1 MRLLLKYTGINFKSQ
16 MQYKVNFI
24 LLSLGQ
30 FLISFATFIGVYFM
44 FSIINIVDGFTYGQV
59 LLCFATMNLA
69 FSLTELFTKN
79 FQNIP
84 SLIGNGQFDRSL
96 VRPRGILFQTVAS
109 RVDFCR
115 FGRTL
120 QAVIVFVYAIPNS
133 GVLWTFDKIFTLILM
148 IVCGSLVFSALF
160 LIGASFAFFATQGF
174 DFMNIITFG
183 GREHGS
189 YPFSIYGKEVL
200 TFLTFVIPLAL
211 FQYYPLLYL
220 LDMERSVLYMLTP
233 LLGLLFLV
241 PGYVFFRF
249 GLRHY
254 KSTGS

>member
-1 MRLLLKYTGINFKSQ
+1 
-16 MQYKVNFI
+16 
-24 LLSLGQ
+24 
-30 FLISFATFIGVYFM
+30 M
-44 FSIINIVDGFTYGQV
+44 FNP
-59 LLCFATMNLA
+59 TMNLA
-69 FSLTELFTKN
+69 FSLTEIFTKN

-84 SLIGNGQFDRSL
+84 RLIGNGQFDRSL

-133 GVLWTFDKIFTLILM
+133 GVLWSLDKIFTLFLM
-148 IVCGSLVFSALF
+148 VVCGSLVFSALF
-160 LIGASFAFFATQGF
+160 LISATFSFFFTQGF
-174 DFMNIITFG
+174 DFMNIFTFG

-200 TFLTFVIPLAL
+200 RFLTFVIPLAL

-220 LDMERSVLYMLTP
+220 LNIERSKFYMLIP
-233 LLGLLFLV
+233 LLGLLILV
-241 PGYVFFRF
+241 PAYGFFQF

>member
-1 MRLLLKYTGINFKSQ
+1 
-16 MQYKVNFI
+16 MQYKANFA
-24 LLSLGQ
+24 LLALGQ
-30 FLISFATFIGVYFM
+30 FLGSFATFIGVYFM
-44 FSIINIVDGFTYGQV
+44 LSIINVVDGFTYGQV

-69 FSLTELFTKN
+69 FSITEIFTKN

-84 SLIGNGQFDRSL
+84 RLIGNGQFDRSL

-120 QAVIVFVYAIPNS
+120 QAVVVFVYAIPNS
-133 GVLWTFDKIFTLILM
+133 GVIWSLDKIFTLFLM
-148 IVCGSLVFSALF
+148 VVCGSLVFSALF
-160 LIGASFAFFATQGF
+160 LMGASFAFFATQGL
-174 DFMNIITFG
+174 DFMNVFTFG

-211 FQYYPLLYL
+211 FQYWPLLYL
-220 LDMERSVLYMLTP
+220 LDMKRSALYMLAP
-233 LLGLLFLV
+233 LFGLLILV
-241 PGYVFFRF
+241 PGYAIFRF

>member
-1 MRLLLKYTGINFKSQ
+1 MRLFLKYAEINLKSQ
-16 MQYKVNFI
+16 LQYKANF
-24 LLSLGQ
+24 LLLTLGQ

-44 FSIINIVDGFTYGQV
+44 LSIINIVDGFTYGQV

-69 FSLTELFTKN
+69 FSLTEILTKN

-84 SLIGNGQFDRSL
+84 RLIGNGQFDRSL

-120 QAVIVFVYAIPNS
+120 QAVIVFIYAIPNS
-133 GVLWTFDKIFTLILM
+133 GVLWSGDKVFTLFLM
-148 IVCGSLVFSALF
+148 VACGSLVFSALF
-160 LIGASFAFFATQGF
+160 LIGASFAFLTTQAL
-174 DFMNIITFG
+174 DFMNAFTFG

-200 TFLTFVIPLAL
+200 RFLTFVIPLAL

-220 LDMERSVLYMLTP
+220 LDMERSALYMLTP
-233 LLGLLFLV
+233 LMGLFILI
-241 PGYVFFRF
+241 PGYAFFRF
-249 GLRHY
+249 GLRRY
-254 KSTGS
+254 RSTGS

>member
-1 MRLLLKYTGINFKSQ
+1 MRLFLKYADINFKSQ
-16 MQYKVNFI
+16 MQYKINFF
-24 LLSLGQ
+24 LLTLGQ
-30 FLISFATFIGVYFM
+30 FLISFATFIGIYFM
-44 FSIINIVDGFTYGQV
+44 LSIINIVDGFTYKQV

-69 FSLTELFTKN
+69 FSITEIFTKN
-79 FQNIP
+79 FQTIP
-84 SLIGNGQFDRSL
+84 RLIGNGQFDRSL

-115 FGRTL
+115 LGRTL
-120 QAVIVFVYAIPNS
+120 QAIIVFIYAIPNS
-133 GVLWTFDKIFTLILM
+133 GVIWSWDKILTIFLM
-148 IVCGSLVFSALF
+148 VICGSLVFSALF
-160 LIGASFAFFATQGF
+160 LIGATFAFFATEGL
-174 DFMNIITFG
+174 DFINIFTFG

-200 TFLTFVIPLAL
+200 RFLTFIIPLAL

-220 LDMERSVLYMLTP
+220 LDMERSVVYMLMP
-233 LLGLLFLV
+233 LLGLLILI
-241 PGYVFFRF
+241 PGYLFFRF

>member
-1 MRLLLKYTGINFKSQ
+1 MRLLLKYAAINFKSQ
-16 MQYKVNFI
+16 MQYKMNFA
-24 LLSLGQ
+24 LLTLGQ

-44 FSIINIVDGFTYGQV
+44 ISIVNIVDGFTYEQI

-69 FSLTELFTKN
+69 FSFTELFTKN

-84 SLIGNGQFDRSL
+84 RLIGNGQFDRIL

-120 QAVIVFVYAIPNS
+120 QAVTIFAYAIPAC
-133 GVLWTFDKIFTLILM
+133 GVAWRPDKVATLVLM
-148 IVCGSLVFSALF
+148 VACGSLVFSALF
-160 LIGASFAFFATQGF
+160 LISASCAFFATQGL
-174 DFMNIITFG
+174 DFMNIFTFG

-200 TFLTFVIPLAL
+200 TFLTFVVPLAT

-220 LDMERSVLYMLTP
+220 LGMEQGALHMLAP
-233 LLGLLFLV
+233 LLGLLILV
-241 PGYVFFRF
+241 PAYALFRM